1 MAIDKLIL
9 QECIRDQRE
18 MIESAQIV
26 ERQVCFEPKG
36 NYVFVGIKLHK
47 THGSSGVKLLGRNAH
62 FATKPKLT
70 TVSKTG

>member
-36 NYVFVGIKLHK
+36 NYVFVGIRH
-47 THGSSGVKLLGRNAH
+47 SGKSYCCVRDISGMKY
-62 FATKPKLT
+62 F
-70 TVSKTG
+70 S